1 MAGGVVGGWSRL
13 DGGAH
18 VAMISI
24 PMLLTRRGWL
34 GWATPYFL
42 SLFLRLTSLHAPRPQ
57 FSSSFPRLL
66 QPSSDP
72 LAIFYSV
79 IFASLPFT
87 PPPHPHSQSVP
98 LSYSITPPFFL
109 RVAFLLLLSSSS
121 RSHQFRPLSLRED
134 HSDQRGQSCISGRE
148 GRRELKEL
156 EDEVKRSVA
165 ACFDAARLRS
175 IARHKILISREISG
189 EVSHSASS

>member
-1 MAGGVVGGWSRL
+1 MAGGVVGRGGWSRL

-42 SLFLRLTSLHAPRPQ
+42 SLFLRLTSLHAPRPR
-57 FSSSFPRLL
+57 FSSSFPRPL

-87 PPPHPHSQSVP
+87 PPPFHPFHYLP
-98 LSYSITPPFFL
+98 LLHFSL
-109 RVAFLLLLSSSS
+109 LCVAFSLPSALVPFASVSVTLA
-121 RSHQFRPLSLRED
+121 RRGPL
-134 HSDQRGQSCISGRE
+134 
-148 GRRELKEL
+148 
-156 EDEVKRSVA
+156 
-165 ACFDAARLRS
+165 
-175 IARHKILISREISG
+175 
-189 EVSHSASS
+189 

>member
-87 PPPHPHSQSVP
+87 PPPHPHFPIRSTILLHHSSIFPACRVP
-98 LSYSITPPFFL
+98 P
-109 RVAFLLLLSSSS
+109 SSSFLVPFAS
-121 RSHQFRPLSLRED
+121 VSATLA
-134 HSDQRGQSCISGRE
+134 QRGP
-148 GRRELKEL
+148 L
-156 EDEVKRSVA
+156 
-165 ACFDAARLRS
+165 
-175 IARHKILISREISG
+175 
-189 EVSHSASS
+189 

>member
-1 MAGGVVGGWSRL
+1 MEEVAGGVVGGWSRL

-109 RVAFLLLLSSSS
+109 RVAFLLLLPSS
-121 RSHQFRPLSLRED
+121 RPVRISFGHSRSERTTLTRED
-134 HSDQRGQSCISGRE
+134 RVVYPVGRGGGS
-148 GRRELKEL
+148 
-156 EDEVKRSVA
+156 
-165 ACFDAARLRS
+165 
-175 IARHKILISREISG
+175 
-189 EVSHSASS
+189 

>member
-1 MAGGVVGGWSRL
+1 MERVAGGVAGRWSRL

-42 SLFLRLTSLHAPRPQ
+42 SLFLRLTSLHALRPQ
-57 FSSSFPRLL
+57 FSSFSRPR

-79 IFASLPFT
+79 I
-87 PPPHPHSQSVP
+87 
-98 LSYSITPPFFL
+98 
-109 RVAFLLLLSSSS
+109 
-121 RSHQFRPLSLRED
+121 
-134 HSDQRGQSCISGRE
+134 SC
-148 GRRELKEL
+148 
-156 EDEVKRSVA
+156 
-165 ACFDAARLRS
+165 
-175 IARHKILISREISG
+175 
-189 EVSHSASS
+189 